1 MNEDDM
7 SALLAL
13 CIINTPDPATFMG
26 QDFGALVQYQFLQAS
41 SALAGFVGGF
51 LKRNEDAAFN
61 KLSNNAWAIYQDD
74 RILSRFVLLI
84 HRRFCE
90 ARQRDEVGRN

>member
-1 MNEDDM
+1 MHEYDV
-7 SALLAL
+7 SALFAL
-13 CIINTPDPATFMG
+13 RVIDSPEPATLMG